1 VNDEDFARAAFRHAM
16 ESSFAGEPTGLPNL
30 DVITARARNANR
42 TKQGVYAASAVA
54 LAGVV
59 TAGVVAGPSVL
70 GLGGGSPEVSTG
82 GQAGSSTTQAPS
94 ATSSNS
100 KDGKAQLATACPNPP
115 QLDWASIITS
125 AVPGVTVTGVAK
137 PTAPSPGDCFVLP
150 GGGMN
155 IEKLFDL
162 SNPKGIVQIDV
173 NTGGSKTGSAASPSN
188 SAAAASKSAAAAE
201 QSKLDALKSDTA
213 TQKSPG
219 LATNSPADTASPS
232 PGTSTTTCSGTV
244 QTQQICST
252 EVQKGGY
259 VGISVVLTRG
269 TSHPMFVQVIGSTST
284 PAPGQHAPLS
294 SAQLTAI
301 AEAVASHF

>member
-16 ESSFAGEPTGLPNL
+16 ESSFAGEPIGLPNL
-30 DVITARARNANR
+30 DVITARGRNANR

-70 GLGGGSPEVSTG
+70 GLGGGSPELSSA
-82 GQAGSSTTQAPS
+82 GQPGSTTPNAADSTP
-94 ATSSNS
+94 A
-100 KDGKAQLATACPNPP
+100 KAEIATACPNPP

-125 AVPGVTVTGVAK
+125 AVPGVTVTGVAR

-173 NTGGSKTGSAASPSN
+173 NTGGSKTGSAASPSD

-201 QSKLDALKSDTA
+201 QSKLDALKSDMA

-219 LATNSPADTASPS
+219 LPTNSPADTASRS

-244 QTQQICST
+244 QTQQICAT